1 VREVDRR
8 GLPVARAGKG
18 TVADAQRRDPDR
30 FLGAA
35 TVPFDALE
43 ASILKARRAVWEL
56 GLQAVLIPG
65 NRLGRRA
72 SESRTCGST
81 RSCSRP

>member
-1 VREVDRR
+1 MTREITA
-8 GLPVARAGKG
+8 LPCG
-18 TVADAQRRDPDR
+18 

-43 ASILKARRAVWEL
+43 ASILEARRAVWEL

-72 SESRTCGST
+72 SAGRLAPRGFPASKRF
-81 RSCSRP
+81 RPG